1 MYLSKLVLNERDR
14 TVQRDL
20 SNAHDLHR
28 RIMQAFP
35 DEQGDNPRA
44 DWNVL
49 FRQEPDSDIVLV
61 QSGIAPNWTYLPSGY
76 LSDRTDQPLQSK
88 PFDLQMSQ
96 LQPGQ
101 ILQFRLK
108 ANPSKR
114 DKETHKLIGLFHAS
128 DQMAW
133 LERQATQH
141 GFKPTGVDVI
151 PTPNV
156 FGVKAK
162 GQAPI
167 RILTVLYQGTLQIT
181 DSALLIA
188 AIQQGIGRGRSY
200 GCGLLS
206 IAPLKP

>member
-1 MYLSKLVLNERDR
+1 MYLSQLVLNEGDR

-35 DEQGDNPRA
+35 DEQRDNPRA

-49 FRQEPDSDIVLV
+49 FRHEPDSDVVLV
-61 QSGIAPNWTYLPSGY
+61 QSTIEPDWS
-76 LSDRTDQPLQSK
+76 R
-88 PFDLQMSQ
+88 
-96 LQPGQ
+96 LQPGYLAKPPVPKLFDLNASQ
-101 ILQFRLK
+101 LNDGRIFQFRLK

-114 DKETHKLIGLFHAS
+114 DQETGKTIGLFHQP
-128 DQMAW
+128 DQLAW
-133 LERQATQH
+133 LERRAPQH
-141 GFKPTGVDVI
+141 GFTLLNVDTI

-156 FGVKAK
+156 FGLK
-162 GQAPI
+162 GKGTSPI
-167 RILTVLYQGTLQIT
+167 RIVTVLYQGVLQIT
-181 DSALLIA
+181 DPALFSA

-206 IAPLKP
+206 IARLKS